1 MTLSKDDIAIVIKM
15 LLNGTGHRS
24 VVVNVIN
31 VHFLNYTMDFF
42 KRVMLAKLDN
52 TDISIDWYRKSFIE
66 DSQISSDDLVI
77 NSGLNKK
84 TVTNQYHSAKREI
97 CIEAANENYEALIE
111 ILDGLIDE
119 EIGLDI
125 RIVLKQNGVSVE
137 LTINESLIVV
147 NALAVKR
154 AAIRGGAWSTLG
166 KSVETPLMVTLCKL
180 FHVAPSNYAIKK
192 SKGKIIKPD
201 EFNFDREVDFY
212 LIGDDKQY
220 NCEVKLMG
228 QGNPESA
235 DAIIARDTNV
245 FIADSLSDTNRA
257 QLNSLKVHWVELRA
271 EEGYMKFSNVLTKL
285 NIPHQKPDNGLDQLA
300 NILATLR
307 S

>member
-15 LLNGTGHRS
+15 LLHGTGHRT

-31 VHFLNYTMDFF
+31 VQFLNYTMDFF

-66 DSQISSDDLVI
+66 DSQISTDDLVI

-97 CIEAANENYEALIE
+97 CIEAANENYEALLN

-166 KSVETPLMVTLCKL
+166 KSVETPLMLTLCQL
-180 FHVAPSNYAIKK
+180 FQVDPSNFAIKK
-192 SKGKIIKPD
+192 SRGNIVKPD
-201 EFNFDREVDFY
+201 EFNFEREVDFY
-212 LIGDDKQY
+212 LISDDKEY

-235 DAIIARDTNV
+235 DAIIARDTDV
-245 FIADSLSDTNRA
+245 FIADSLSETNKA
-257 QLNSLKVHWVELRA
+257 QLDSLKVHWVELRA
-271 EEGYMKFSNVLTKL
+271 EKGYMEFSNILTKL
-285 NIPHQKPDNGLDQLA
+285 NIPHQKPDNELDQLA
-300 NILATLR
+300 TILASLGA
-307 S
+307 

>member
-1 MTLSKDDIAIVIKM
+1 MTLSKEDIAIVIKM
-15 LLNGTGHRS
+15 LLSGTGHRS

-31 VHFLNYTMDFF
+31 VHFLNYTMKFF

-52 TDISIDWYRKSFIE
+52 TDISIDWYRKSFID
-66 DSQISSDDLVI
+66 DSDISTDDLVI
-77 NSGLNKK
+77 NSGLNRK

-97 CIEAANENYEALIE
+97 CIEAANENYEALLD
-111 ILDGLIDE
+111 ILDGLIDK

-125 RIVLKQNGVSVE
+125 RIVLKHNGVSVE

-166 KSVETPLMVTLCKL
+166 KSVETPLMLTLCKL
-180 FHVAPSNYAIKK
+180 FHVGPKNYAIKK
-192 SKGKIIKPD
+192 SKTDIVKPD
-201 EFNFDREVDFY
+201 EYNFEREVDFY
-212 LIGDDKQY
+212 LINDNLEY

-235 DAIIARDTNV
+235 DAIIARSTNV
-245 FIADSLSDTNRA
+245 FIADSLSETNRT
-257 QLNSLKVHWVELRA
+257 QLNSLGVHWVELRA
-271 EEGYMKFSNVLTKL
+271 ENGYMKFSSILVKL
-285 NIPHQKPDNGLDQLA
+285 NIPHKKPDNLLDQVDD
-300 NILATLR
+300 ILASLKD
-307 S
+307 